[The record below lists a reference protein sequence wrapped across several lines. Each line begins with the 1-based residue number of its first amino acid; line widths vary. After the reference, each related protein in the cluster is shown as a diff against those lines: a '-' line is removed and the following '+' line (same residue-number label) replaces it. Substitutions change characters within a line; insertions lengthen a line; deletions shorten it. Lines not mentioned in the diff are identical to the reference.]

1 MHHLVVA
8 VASAAVASEAAQDS
22 RRDIN
27 FYCLRDFYEQIKV
40 S

>member
-8 VASAAVASEAAQDS
+8 VASAAVALEEAPDS
-22 RRDIN
+22 QRDIN
-27 FYCLRDFYEQIKV
+27 FYCLRDFYAQIKV